1 MPKESSNILQYNQGE
16 KSLWMPFIIYAST
29 ESLLEKIPEKSST
42 TQITQHTP
50 WGFSFSQTSFGSN
63 KNKHSFYRGA
73 DCMKKICANLRNHF
87 RKNKKKQEKK

>member
-29 ESLLEKIPEKSST
+29 ESLLEKIPEKSSK

-50 WGFSFSQTSFGSN
+50 WGFSFSQTV
-63 KNKHSFYRGA
+63 HLVA
-73 DCMKKICANLRNHF
+73 IKINAVFTEALIA
-87 RKNKKKQEKK
+87 

>member
-42 TQITQHTP
+42 TKITQHTL
-50 WGFSFSQTSFGSN
+50 WGFSFSQTVHLVAIKIN
-63 KNKHSFYRGA
+63 SFYRGA